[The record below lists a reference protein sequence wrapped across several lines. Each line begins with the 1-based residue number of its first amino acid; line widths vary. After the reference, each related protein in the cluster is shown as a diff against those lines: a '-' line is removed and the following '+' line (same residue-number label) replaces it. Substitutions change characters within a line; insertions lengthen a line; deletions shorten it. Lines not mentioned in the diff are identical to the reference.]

1 MGVTH
6 KTRSNWVRVFA
17 LTLAVVSVL
26 FVAQA
31 LSHSHANGQND
42 ATCQVCQAAHV
53 GPAPAA
59 GTASLITPLLATG
72 YVHAFILTIHQEFL
86 FHDSPSRAPPTA

>member
-17 LTLAVVSVL
+17 LTIAVVSLL

-31 LSHSHANGQND
+31 LSHSHPKGQSD
-42 ATCQVCQAAHV
+42 AACQICHAAHL
-53 GPAPAA
+53 GSASTA
-59 GTASLITPLLATG
+59 GTASLITPFLATG
-72 YVHAFILTIHQEFL
+72 YVSPFILTIHQEFL